1 MGKILGIIGSV
12 LAVIAVIIG
21 VVIFVLP
28 NLRFGAGTGAGS
40 GVVSGSSISTN
51 KSSKSDLSQE
61 NKNSEIRIEE
71 KDIYFDGE
79 LVDNVDNL
87 KQKIIDI
94 GTEREY
100 TFMYDNAIKST
111 YDEVNK
117 VLVELETALG
127 ITINRE

>member
-1 MGKILGIIGSV
+1 MRKILGIIGSA

-28 NLRFGAGTGAGS
+28 NLRFGAGTGDGS

-51 KSSKSDLSQE
+51 KPSKSDLSKE
-61 NKNSEIRIEE
+61 NKNS
-71 KDIYFDGE
+71 
-79 LVDNVDNL
+79 DNVDNL

-100 TFMYDNAIKST
+100 TFVYDNAIKST
-111 YDEVNK
+111 YDKVNEV
-117 VLVELETALG
+117 LSELENTLG

>member
-21 VVIFVLP
+21 VVIFGPP
-28 NLRFGAGTGAGS
+28 NLHFGAGTGDGS

-51 KSSKSDLSQE
+51 KSSESDLSQD
-61 NKNSEIRIEE
+61 NKISEIRIEE

-100 TFMYDNAIKST
+100 TFVYDNAIKST
-111 YDEVNK
+111 YDKVNEI
-117 VLVELETALG
+117 LSELENTLG
-127 ITINRE
+127 IIINRE

>member
-1 MGKILGIIGSV
+1 MRKILGIIGSV
-12 LAVIAVIIG
+12 LAVIAVIIS
-21 VVIFVLP
+21 VAIFGLP
-28 NLRFGAGTGAGS
+28 NIHFGAGTGDGS

-51 KSSKSDLSQE
+51 KSSESDLSQD

-71 KDIYFDGE
+71 KDTYFDGE

-100 TFMYDNAIKST
+100 TFVYDNAIKST
-111 YDEVNK
+111 YDKVNEV
-117 VLVELETALG
+117 LSELENTLG
-127 ITINRE
+127 IIINRE

>member
-1 MGKILGIIGSV
+1 MRKILGIIGSA

-28 NLRFGAGTGAGS
+28 NLRFGAGTGDGS

-51 KSSKSDLSQE
+51 KPSKSDLSKE

-100 TFMYDNAIKST
+100 TFVYDNAIKST
-111 YDEVNK
+111 YDKVNEV
-117 VLVELETALG
+117 LSELENTLG

>member
-1 MGKILGIIGSV
+1 MCSSDL
-12 LAVIAVIIG
+12 
-21 VVIFVLP
+21 
-28 NLRFGAGTGAGS
+28 
-40 GVVSGSSISTN
+40 SGSSISTN
-51 KSSKSDLSQE
+51 KPSKSDLSKE

-100 TFMYDNAIKST
+100 TFVYDNAIKST
-111 YDEVNK
+111 YDKVNEV
-117 VLVELETALG
+117 LSELENTLG

>member
-12 LAVIAVIIG
+12 LVVIIG
-21 VVIFVLP
+21 VVIFLLLNLP
-28 NLRFGAGTGAGS
+28 FGAGTGDGS

-51 KSSKSDLSQE
+51 KSSKSDLSQD

-100 TFMYDNAIKST
+100 TFVYDNAIKST
-111 YDEVNK
+111 YDKVNEI
-117 VLVELETALG
+117 LSELENTLG
-127 ITINRE
+127 IIINRE

>member
-1 MGKILGIIGSV
+1 MLQK
-12 LAVIAVIIG
+12 
-21 VVIFVLP
+21 
-28 NLRFGAGTGAGS
+28 
-40 GVVSGSSISTN
+40 N
-51 KSSKSDLSQE
+51 KE

-100 TFMYDNAIKST
+100 TFVYDNAIKST
-111 YDEVNK
+111 YDKVNEV
-117 VLVELETALG
+117 LSELENTLG

>member
-1 MGKILGIIGSV
+1 M
-12 LAVIAVIIG
+12 
-21 VVIFVLP
+21 LP
-28 NLRFGAGTGAGS
+28 NLRFGAGTGDGS

-51 KSSKSDLSQE
+51 KPSKSDLSKE

-100 TFMYDNAIKST
+100 TFVYDNAIKST
-111 YDEVNK
+111 YDKVNEV
-117 VLVELETALG
+117 LSELENTLG

>member
-1 MGKILGIIGSV
+1 MGKILIGSV
-12 LAVIAVIIG
+12 LAVIIG
-21 VVIFVLP
+21 VVIFFWLP
-28 NLRFGAGTGAGS
+28 NIHFGAGTGAGS

-51 KSSKSDLSQE
+51 KSSKSDLSQD

-94 GTEREY
+94 GTDREY
-100 TFMYDNAIKST
+100 TFVYDNAIKST
-111 YDEVNK
+111 YDKVNEV
-117 VLVELETALG
+117 LSELENTLG
-127 ITINRE
+127 IIINRE

>member
-1 MGKILGIIGSV
+1 MRKILGIIGSA

-28 NLRFGAGTGAGS
+28 NLRFGAGTGDGS

-51 KSSKSDLSQE
+51 KPSKSDLSKE
-61 NKNSEIRIEE
+61 TKKLN
-71 KDIYFDGE
+71 
-79 LVDNVDNL
+79 
-87 KQKIIDI
+87 IIDI

-100 TFMYDNAIKST
+100 TFVYDNAIKST
-111 YDEVNK
+111 YDKVNEV
-117 VLVELETALG
+117 LSELENTLG

>member
-1 MGKILGIIGSV
+1 MRKILGIIGSA

-21 VVIFVLP
+21 VVIFVLS
-28 NLRFGAGTGAGS
+28 NLRFGAGTGDGS

-51 KSSKSDLSQE
+51 KPSKSDLSKE

-100 TFMYDNAIKST
+100 TFVYDNAIKST
-111 YDEVNK
+111 YDKVNEV
-117 VLVELETALG
+117 LSELENTLG